1 MWIIGESR
9 TGKTAWARSLGNHIY
24 WNAMFSL
31 DVWKDNA
38 DYLVIDD
45 IEWQYIPCKKAIFG
59 GQAEFI
65 ATDKYK
71 KKRRIKWG
79 KPTILL
85 ANPDQDPMAELSVSE
100 KKFYEKNVIYIQLF
114 SNKLY

>member
-1 MWIIGESR
+1 
-9 TGKTAWARSLGNHIY
+9 
-24 WNAMFSL
+24 MFSL
-31 DVWKDNA
+31 DVWNDDA
-38 DYLVIDD
+38 QYLVIDD
-45 IEWQYIPCKKAIFG
+45 IEWQYIPCKKALFG

-85 ANPDQDPMAELSVSE
+85 ANPDGDPMLELSPNE
-100 KKFYEKNVIYIQLF
+100 KQWYTANVIYVNMTNPFPI
-114 SNKLY
+114 NKLY